1 MPRGCYKPRMRTD
14 ITTFLAGLPL
24 FDGLP
29 AEQLRAVADIGV
41 VTRHPKGAAI
51 FLEGSEARG
60 FHVAVSGQVKIF
72 KLSVDG
78 REQILHIYGPGEPF
92 GEVPMFEGGRLPANA
107 EATMDS
113 DVLFLPRD
121 GLLRLIERDKTLAL
135 NMLAALS
142 RKLRRFTVKLE
153 NLTLKEAPQRVAAYL
168 LDLSDR
174 DGGSAEVALDVTKGH
189 LAGLLGTAQETLS
202 RVLRKLKEA
211 GYVDVDGNRIAL
223 LDREGLRAVA
233 DGDERV

>member
-1 MPRGCYKPRMRTD
+1 MNTD
-14 ITTFLAGLPL
+14 IKTFLARLPL
-24 FDGLP
+24 FEGLSP
-29 AEQLRAVADIGV
+29 EQLAAVADIGV
-41 VTRHPKGAAI
+41 VARHPKGRTI
-51 FLEGSEARG
+51 FLEGSEADG
-60 FHVAVSGQVKIF
+60 FYVVVTGQVKIF

-113 DVLFLPRD
+113 DSLFLPRR
-121 GLLRLIERDKTLAL
+121 GLLRLIGQDKGLAM

-142 RKLRRFTVKLE
+142 KKLRRFTIKME

-174 DGGSAEVALDVTKGH
+174 ENGAREVTLDVTKGH

-202 RVLRKLKEA
+202 RVLKKLKQA
-211 GYVDVDGNRIAL
+211 GYVEVAGNRITL
-223 LDREGLRAVA
+223 LDVEGLHAVS
-233 DGDERV
+233 DGDVRV

>member
-1 MPRGCYKPRMRTD
+1 MSAN
-14 ITTFLAGLPL
+14 ITQFLKGMALFEGLSTQ
-24 FDGLP
+24 
-29 AEQLRAVADIGV
+29 QLAAVADIGV
-41 VTRHPKGAAI
+41 VTRHPKGKTL

-60 FHVAVSGQVKIF
+60 FHVAISGQIKIF

-78 REQILHIYGPGEPF
+78 REQIVHIYGPGEPF

-121 GLLRLIERDKTLAL
+121 GLIRLIERDKNLAM

-174 DGGSAEVALDVTKGH
+174 EAGATKVTLDVTKGH

-202 RVLRKLKEA
+202 RVLKKLKEA
-211 GYVDVDGNRIAL
+211 GYIEVSGSRIAL
-223 LDREGLRAVA
+223 IDLEGLQAVS
-233 DGDERV
+233 DGEQRV

>member
-1 MPRGCYKPRMRTD
+1 MSTD
-14 ITTFLAGLPL
+14 ITTFLSGMALFEGLS
-24 FDGLP
+24 
-29 AEQLRAVADIGV
+29 ERQLRAVADIGI
-41 VTRHPKGAAI
+41 VTRHPKGKTL
-51 FLEGSEARG
+51 FLEGSEANG

-113 DVLFLPRD
+113 DVLFLPRE
-121 GLLRLIERDKTLAL
+121 GLMRLIERDKTLAM

-168 LDLSDR
+168 LDLADR
-174 DGGSAEVALDVTKGH
+174 ADGAREVTLDVTKGH

-202 RVLRKLKEA
+202 RVLKKLKEA
-211 GYVDVDGNRIAL
+211 GYIEVAGSTISL
-223 LDREGLRAVA
+223 LDPRGLQAVA
-233 DGDERV
+233 DGDERI

>member
-1 MPRGCYKPRMRTD
+1 MSLDLPA
-14 ITTFLAGLPL
+14 FLKDMTLFAGL
-24 FDGLP
+24 
-29 AEQLRAVADIGV
+29 EETQLRRVADIGV
-41 VTRHPKGAAI
+41 LTRHAKGASL
-51 FLEGSEARG
+51 FLEGGEARG

-72 KLSVDG
+72 KLSPDG

-113 DVLFLPRD
+113 VILFLPRA
-121 GLLRLIERDKTLAL
+121 GLLKLMERDATLAM

-153 NLTLKEAPQRVAAYL
+153 SLTLKEAPQRVAAYL
-168 LDLSDR
+168 LDVSER
-174 DGGSAEVALDVTKGH
+174 EGGADSVTLDLTKGH

-202 RVLRKLKEA
+202 RVLRRLTDSGLIEVAGSRITLK
-211 GYVDVDGNRIAL
+211 DP
-223 LDREGLRAVA
+223 EGLRALA
-233 DGDERV
+233 HGDSRG

>member
-1 MPRGCYKPRMRTD
+1 MSTD
-14 ITTFLAGLPL
+14 ITAFLRDMALFEGLS
-24 FDGLP
+24 DQ
-29 AEQLRAVADIGV
+29 QLRAVADIGI
-41 VTRHPKGAAI
+41 VTRRPKGKNL
-51 FLEGSEARG
+51 FLEGSEADG

-107 EATMDS
+107 ETTMDS
-113 DVLFLPRD
+113 DVLFLPRE
-121 GLLRLIERDKTLAL
+121 GLLRLIEGDRTLGHEHARRPL
-135 NMLAALS
+135 HAS
-142 RKLRRFTVKLE
+142 CGRFTVKLE

-174 DGGSAEVALDVTKGH
+174 ADGAREVTLDVTKGH

-202 RVLRKLKEA
+202 RVLKKMKEA
-211 GYVDVDGNRIAL
+211 GYIEVAGSTISL
-223 LDREGLRAVA
+223 LDPDGLQAVA
-233 DGDERV
+233 DGGERI